1 MTEYGHIINPN
12 FDPSKNIV
20 YEAFCDYFNNPIVT
34 KIKNVEQFTV
44 YMVKIFSMI
53 GNAYRYLVLFVNR
66 DYNNIGFKQPMKNVE
81 WISLQTRTLE
91 DFHDIPVH
99 KYRAVTNIPELK
111 QSLHIKTRDEK
122 QSIYECENFPL
133 VVTLLHTRK
142 NYIMQYPNN
151 GNIASALETYQTIF
165 NFK

>member
-12 FDPSKNIV
+12 FDPSKNIL
-20 YEAFCDYFNNPIVT
+20 YEAFCDYFNNPTVT
-34 KIKNVEQFTV
+34 KIKNVEQFSV

-53 GNAYRYLVLFVNR
+53 GNAYRYLVLFVNI
-66 DYNNIGFKQPMKNVE
+66 DSNNIGFKQSMKDLE

-91 DFHDIPVH
+91 DYHDIPIH
-99 KYRAVTNIPELK
+99 RYKAVTNIPELN

-122 QSIYECENFPL
+122 QSMYECENVPL

-142 NYIMQYPNN
+142 NYVMQYPNK
-151 GNIASALETYQTIF
+151 GSIVSALETYQTIF